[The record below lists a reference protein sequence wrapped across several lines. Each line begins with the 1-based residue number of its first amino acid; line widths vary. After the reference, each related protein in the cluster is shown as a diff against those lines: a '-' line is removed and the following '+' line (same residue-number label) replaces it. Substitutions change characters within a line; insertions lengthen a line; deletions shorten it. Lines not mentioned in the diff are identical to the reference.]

1 MLKPWDHIHFKGR
14 FNGISYFSTL
24 RKIKVYYN
32 TLYCPIFFILEVVSF
47 KFFSPLFLSSVVFD
61 KLSRPFRWQSQ
72 QIEFYITTQM
82 HCLAHQQSD
91 KAALF
96 TPDIKRTNICSKWL
110 KRALRLRYFIFLIVS
125 DYLASFRAITADSEP
140 YFLAWCNNGVK
151 STCLSA

>member
-1 MLKPWDHIHFKGR
+1 
-14 FNGISYFSTL
+14 
-24 RKIKVYYN
+24 
-32 TLYCPIFFILEVVSF
+32 
-47 KFFSPLFLSSVVFD
+47 
-61 KLSRPFRWQSQ
+61 
-72 QIEFYITTQM
+72 M

-140 YFLAWCNNGVK
+140 YFLA
-151 STCLSA
+151 